1 MQKKKILIIEDEK
14 ALLMAMK
21 SKLEANGYEIFV
33 AEDGELG
40 QKLILEKKPDLVLLD
55 ITLPKKSGFE
65 ILEDLKKEGVD
76 IPVMIISNT
85 DQKVEVERAQE
96 LGVKDYI
103 IKTNSSPDEVLKKI
117 ERVIGVSVDSQP
129 KEKLKTKET
138 QGVIS
143 SDSIPDHPDGKY
155 TVLVV
160 EDDEFLREVISEK
173 LLKEGFDVM
182 AAIDA
187 EGALKQTE
195 DKKPH
200 IILLDLLLPGMS
212 GFELLEKF
220 KEDRSISDIPV
231 VILSNLG
238 QQSDKEKAL
247 AGGAVDYLVKADH
260 TPIEIVRRVREI
272 LGKKYV

>member
-129 KEKLKTKET
+129 KET
-138 QGVIS
+138 QSVIS

-200 IILLDLLLPGMS
+200 IILLDLLLPGS
-212 GFELLEKF
+212 V
-220 KEDRSISDIPV
+220 KE
-231 VILSNLG
+231 
-238 QQSDKEKAL
+238 
-247 AGGAVDYLVKADH
+247 
-260 TPIEIVRRVREI
+260 
-272 LGKKYV
+272 